1 MIRRR
6 DFLTLLGTAAAW
18 PLAARAQQAAMPVVG
33 FLSAGSPDATAR
45 GLAAFRK
52 GLNETG
58 YVEDRNVVIEYRWA
72 EGRYDRLPGLAADL
86 VGRQVEVIFAATVPA
101 AHAAKAATSTIPIVF
116 SMGGNPVKESLVAR
130 LNRPEG
136 NLTGV
141 TIFYGELAA
150 KRLELLRELVPK
162 GTVIAMLINP
172 NNPNVEFRLA
182 EVQDAARAIGQ
193 QIHVFNASS
202 ENDLDAVFASIVQ
215 RGAGALL
222 VSDDPFFEVRRQQL
236 VVLAAH
242 HALPAIHFA
251 GEFVEAGGLMS
262 YGSNIVDADRQAG
275 IYVGRILRGEKPADL
290 PVMQPTKFELV
301 INLKTAKALGL
312 TVPLALLTRA
322 DEVIE

>member
-1 MIRRR
+1 
-6 DFLTLLGTAAAW
+6 
-18 PLAARAQQAAMPVVG
+18 MPVIG
-33 FLSAGSPDATAR
+33 YLSAGSPDATAR

-86 VGRQVEVIFAATVPA
+86 VRRQAEVIFAATVPA

-141 TIFYGELAA
+141 TIFFGELAA

-202 ENDLDAVFASIVQ
+202 ESDLDAVFASIVQ

-262 YGSNIVDADRQAG
+262 YGSSIVDADRQAG